1 MAFRIWQHGIPSIA
15 DRPVTWR
22 RRVDSKVLD
31 MDMLQSGLDECLE
44 WYTCLANDIVVYQSQ
59 ESFDAQLSASSLDEL
74 ERRRQQMRREAL
86 QKARDD
92 LRLGAA
98 LAKQRDD
105 KKRLYNDMNKDEQ
118 KILEEY
124 ETGRTK
130 KAKQG
135 LTTPRMNPFRS
146 KMQINH

>member
-1 MAFRIWQHGIPSIA
+1 
-15 DRPVTWR
+15 
-22 RRVDSKVLD
+22 
-31 MDMLQSGLDECLE
+31 MLS
-44 WYTCLANDIVVYQSQ
+44 
-59 ESFDAQLSASSLDEL
+59 
-74 ERRRQQMRREAL
+74 
-86 QKARDD
+86 
-92 LRLGAA
+92 AA

-118 KILEEY
+118 KMLEEY